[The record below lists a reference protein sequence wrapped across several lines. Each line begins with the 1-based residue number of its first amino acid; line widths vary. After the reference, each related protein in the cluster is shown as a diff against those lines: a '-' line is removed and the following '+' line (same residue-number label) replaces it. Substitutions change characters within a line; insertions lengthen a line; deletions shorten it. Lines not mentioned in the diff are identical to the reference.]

1 MKLPNIKILD
11 ESNKILH
18 EKSEDVVFPLDSKTK
33 KLIDD
38 SLTYLEM
45 SQIEE
50 YSEKY
55 DLRPGMGL
63 SFVQIGIKKRI
74 FVISEELDDGKFRRY
89 VVINPKIISKS
100 EELIY
105 VGEGEGCLS
114 VNREVEGIVPR
125 YARITVAAFDEH
137 GNPFTIRVRE
147 DISVAFQH
155 EIDHLNGILFI
166 DKIDKKNPYKNKNLM
181 REI

>member
-105 VGEGEGCLS
+105 VVEGEGCLS

-155 EIDHLNGILFI
+155 EIDHLNGILFV